1 MIGNTNVI
9 LKEDKKGEYMQNMN
23 WNYPT
28 NIWFGVDRA
37 KQIQEACNQL
47 NVKNPLIVT
56 DPGLL
61 KTPIIDQI
69 NSDLS
74 KKTTVY
80 SEVQGNPTGSNV
92 TNGVKVFLDG
102 NHDGVIAIG
111 GGSGMDAG
119 KGIAFLAHQ
128 SLPLWDFEDI
138 GDWWTKADSSVI
150 KPIIAIPTTAGTGSE
165 VGRAGVFL
173 NEDNHK
179 KKIIFHPKMLPEI
192 AILDPSLTLNLPKGI
207 TAGTG
212 MDALAH
218 CIEAFSS
225 PFYHP
230 MAEGTAVEG
239 LRLVK
244 ENIQEVYHNGINIE
258 ARAHM
263 LVASMMGA
271 AAFQKGLGAIHSITH
286 PVNSLY
292 HTHHGTTNGT
302 VMPFVLNFN
311 RSVIEKK
318 FDRLAKFLNIS
329 NGFEGVV
336 NWIIELKK
344 EMEIP
349 ETLKEMGVKKGD
361 EVKLA
366 PLAQEDPSTGG
377 NPLEMSEDKFQELIL
392 NCIEG
397 NY

>member
-1 MIGNTNVI
+1 
-9 LKEDKKGEYMQNMN
+9 MQNMN

-28 NIWFGVDRA
+28 NVWFGVDRS
-37 KQIQEACNQL
+37 KEIQKACDTL
-47 NVKNPLIVT
+47 GIKNPLIVT

-61 KTPIIDQI
+61 QTSIIDEI
-69 NSDLS
+69 NSGLS
-74 KKTTVY
+74 SNTQIY
-80 SEVQGNPTGSNV
+80 SDVQGNPTGSNV
-92 TNGVKVFLDG
+92 TNGVKVFLEG

-128 SLPLWDFEDI
+128 SKPLWDFEDI
-138 GDWWTKADSSVI
+138 GDWWTRADSSVI

-165 VGRAGVFL
+165 VGRAAVFL
-173 NEDNHK
+173 NEENYK
-179 KKIIFHPKMLPEI
+179 KKIIFHPKMLPQI
-192 AILDPSLTLNLPKGI
+192 AILDPSLTLNLPKSI

-218 CIEAFSS
+218 CIEAYSS

-230 MAEGTAVEG
+230 MAEGTALEG

-244 ENIQEVYHNGINIE
+244 ENIQEVYHNGNNIE
-258 ARAHM
+258 ARSHM

-292 HTHHGTTNGT
+292 KTHHGTTNGT
-302 VMPFVLNFN
+302 VMPFVLNYN
-311 RSVIEKK
+311 RSTIEEK
-318 FDRLAKFLNIS
+318 FTRLANFLDIK
-329 NGFEGVV
+329 NGFEGIVD
-336 NWIIELKK
+336 WIIELKK

-349 ETLKEMGVKKGD
+349 ETLKDMGINEGD
-361 EVKLA
+361 EIKLA
-366 PLAQEDPSTGG
+366 PLAQEDPSTGA
-377 NPLEMSEDKFQELIL
+377 NPLEMTVERFQELIL
-392 NCIEG
+392 NCISG
-397 NY
+397 KY

>member
-1 MIGNTNVI
+1 
-9 LKEDKKGEYMQNMN
+9 MQNMN

-28 NIWFGVDRA
+28 TVWFGPNRSQ
-37 KQIQEACNQL
+37 QIQQACDAL
-47 NVKNPLIVT
+47 SVKNPLIVT

-61 KTPIIDQI
+61 QTPIIDEI
-69 NSDLS
+69 NSNLS
-74 KKTTVY
+74 SKTNVY
-80 SEVQGNPTGSNV
+80 SDVQGNPTGSNV
-92 TNGVKVFLDG
+92 TNGVKVFLEG

-128 SLPLWDFEDI
+128 SRPLWDFEDI
-138 GDWWTKADSSVI
+138 GDWWTRADSDVI

-179 KKIIFHPKMLPEI
+179 KKIIFHPKMLPQI
-192 AILDPSLTLNLPKGI
+192 AILDPSLTINLPKGI

-218 CIEAFSS
+218 CLEAYSS

-230 MAEGTAVEG
+230 MAEGTALEG

-244 ENIQEVYHNGINIE
+244 ENIQEVYHNGKNIE

-302 VMPFVLNFN
+302 VMPFVLNYN
-311 RSVIEKK
+311 RSTIEDK
-318 FDRLAKFLNIS
+318 FVRLANFLDIKG
-329 NGFEGVV
+329 GFDGIVQWV
-336 NWIIELKK
+336 IDLKK

-349 ETLKEMGVKKGD
+349 ETLKDMGVQPGD

-377 NPLEMSEDKFQELIL
+377 NPLEMTEEKFQELIA
-392 NCIEG
+392 NCISG
-397 NY
+397 KY

>member
-1 MIGNTNVI
+1 
-9 LKEDKKGEYMQNMN
+9 MN

-349 ETLKEMGVKKGD
+349 ETLKDMGVKKGD

>member
-1 MIGNTNVI
+1 
-9 LKEDKKGEYMQNMN
+9 MQNMN

-74 KKTTVY
+74 KKTIVY

-128 SLPLWDFEDI
+128 SLPLWEFEDI

>member
-1 MIGNTNVI
+1 
-9 LKEDKKGEYMQNMN
+9 MN

-28 NIWFGVDRA
+28 NIWFGIDRA

>member
-1 MIGNTNVI
+1 
-9 LKEDKKGEYMQNMN
+9 MN

-28 NIWFGVDRA
+28 NVWFGPDRS
-37 KQIQEACNQL
+37 KQVQQACDVL
-47 NVKNPLIVT
+47 GVKNPLIVT

-61 KTPIIDQI
+61 QTPIIEEI
-69 NSDLS
+69 NSNLS
-74 KKTTVY
+74 SKTNIY
-80 SEVQGNPTGSNV
+80 SDVQGNPTGTNV
-92 TNGVKVFLDG
+92 TNGVKVFLEG

-128 SLPLWDFEDI
+128 SRPLWDFEDI
-138 GDWWTKADSSVI
+138 GDWWTRADSDVI

-179 KKIIFHPKMLPEI
+179 KKIIFHPKMLPQI
-192 AILDPSLTLNLPKGI
+192 AILDPSLTLNLPKSI

-218 CIEAFSS
+218 CLEAYSS

-230 MAEGTAVEG
+230 MAEGTALEG

-244 ENIQEVYHNGINIE
+244 ENIQEVYHNGKNIE

-286 PVNSLY
+286 PVNSIY

-302 VMPFVLNFN
+302 VMPFVLNYN
-311 RSVIEKK
+311 RSTIEDK
-318 FDRLAKFLNIS
+318 FVRLANFLDIKG
-329 NGFEGVV
+329 GFDGIVQWV
-336 NWIIELKK
+336 IDLKK

-349 ETLKEMGVKKGD
+349 ETLKDMGVKPGD

-377 NPLEMSEDKFQELIL
+377 NPLEMTEEKFQELIL
-392 NCIEG
+392 NCISG
-397 NY
+397 KY

>member
-1 MIGNTNVI
+1 
-9 LKEDKKGEYMQNMN
+9 MQNMN

-28 NIWFGVDRA
+28 NVWFGVDRS
-37 KQIQEACNQL
+37 KEIQKACDTL
-47 NVKNPLIVT
+47 GIKSPLIVT

-61 KTPIIDQI
+61 QTSIIDEI
-69 NSDLS
+69 NSGLS
-74 KKTTVY
+74 SNTQIY
-80 SEVQGNPTGSNV
+80 SDVQGNPTGSNV
-92 TNGVKVFLDG
+92 TKGVKVFLEG

-128 SLPLWDFEDI
+128 SKPLWDFEDI
-138 GDWWTKADSSVI
+138 GDWWTRADSSVI

-165 VGRAGVFL
+165 VGRAAVFL
-173 NEDNHK
+173 NEENHK
-179 KKIIFHPKMLPEI
+179 KKIIFHPKMLPQI
-192 AILDPSLTLNLPKGI
+192 AILDPSLTLNLPKSI

-218 CIEAFSS
+218 CIEAYSS

-230 MAEGTAVEG
+230 MAEGTALEG

-244 ENIQEVYHNGINIE
+244 ENIQEVYHNGNNVE
-258 ARAHM
+258 ARSHM

-271 AAFQKGLGAIHSITH
+271 AAFQKGLGAIHSVTH

-292 HTHHGTTNGT
+292 KTHHGTTNGT
-302 VMPFVLNFN
+302 VMPFVLNYN
-311 RSVIEKK
+311 RSTIEEK
-318 FDRLAKFLNIS
+318 FTRLANFLDIK
-329 NGFEGVV
+329 NGFEGIVD
-336 NWIIELKK
+336 WIIELKK

-349 ETLKEMGVKKGD
+349 ETLKDMGVNEGD

-366 PLAQEDPSTGG
+366 PLAQEDPSTGA
-377 NPLEMSEDKFQELIL
+377 NPLEMTVERFQELIL
-392 NCIEG
+392 NCISG
-397 NY
+397 KY

>member
-1 MIGNTNVI
+1 
-9 LKEDKKGEYMQNMN
+9 MQNMN

-192 AILDPSLTLNLPKGI
+192 AILDPSLTLNLPKSI

-244 ENIQEVYHNGINIE
+244 ENIQEVYHNGSNIE

>member
-1 MIGNTNVI
+1 MS
-9 LKEDKKGEYMQNMN
+9 MN

-28 NIWFGVDRA
+28 SIWFGEKRINE
-37 KQIQEACNQL
+37 IQKACDNL
-47 NVKNPLIVT
+47 NIKNPLIVT
-56 DPGLL
+56 DPGIL
-61 KTPIIDQI
+61 KTNIIQI
-69 NSDLS
+69 INDSLIQKAHIFSD
-74 KKTTVY
+74 
-80 SEVQGNPTGSNV
+80 VQSNPTGTNVEKGVLNFNSNS
-92 TNGVKVFLDG
+92 
-102 NHDGVIAIG
+102 HDGVIAVG
-111 GGSGMDAG
+111 GGSGMDVG
-119 KGIAFLAHQ
+119 KGIAFMAGQ
-128 SLPLWDFEDI
+128 TRPLWDFEDI
-138 GDWWTKADSSVI
+138 GDWWTRADSDVI

-173 NEDNHK
+173 NEDSHK
-179 KKIIFHPKMLPEI
+179 KKIIFHPKMLPQI
-192 AILDPSLTLNLPKGI
+192 AILDPSLTINLPKGI

-218 CIEAFSS
+218 CLEAYSS

-230 MAEGTAVEG
+230 MAEGTALEG

-244 ENIQEVYHNGINIE
+244 ENIQEVYHNGKNIE

-302 VMPFVLNFN
+302 VMPFVLNYN
-311 RSVIEKK
+311 RSTIDDK
-318 FDRLAKFLNIS
+318 FVRLANFLDIKG
-329 NGFEGVV
+329 GFDGIVQWV
-336 NWIIELKK
+336 IDLKK

-349 ETLKEMGVKKGD
+349 ETLKDMGVQPGD

-377 NPLEMSEDKFQELIL
+377 NPLEMTEEKFQELIA
-392 NCIEG
+392 NCISG
-397 NY
+397 KY

>member
-1 MIGNTNVI
+1 
-9 LKEDKKGEYMQNMN
+9 MQNMN

-28 NIWFGVDRA
+28 NVWFGVDRS
-37 KQIQEACNQL
+37 KEIQKACNTL
-47 NVKNPLIVT
+47 GIKNPLIVT

-61 KTPIIDQI
+61 QTSIIDEI
-69 NSDLS
+69 NSSLS
-74 KKTTVY
+74 SNTQIY
-80 SEVQGNPTGSNV
+80 SDVQGNPTGSNV
-92 TNGVKVFLDG
+92 TNGVKVFLEG

-128 SLPLWDFEDI
+128 SRPLWDFEDI
-138 GDWWTKADSSVI
+138 GDWWTRADSSVI

-165 VGRAGVFL
+165 VGRAAVFL
-173 NEDNHK
+173 NEENHK
-179 KKIIFHPKMLPEI
+179 KKIIFHPKMLPQI
-192 AILDPSLTLNLPKGI
+192 AILDPSLTLNLPKSI

-218 CIEAFSS
+218 CIEAYSS

-230 MAEGTAVEG
+230 MAEGTALEG

-244 ENIQEVYHNGINIE
+244 ENIQEVYHNGNNVE
-258 ARAHM
+258 ARSHM

-292 HTHHGTTNGT
+292 KTHHGTTNGT
-302 VMPFVLNFN
+302 VMPFVLNYN
-311 RSVIEKK
+311 RSAIEDK
-318 FDRLAKFLNIS
+318 FIRLANFLDIK
-329 NGFEGVV
+329 NGFEGIVD
-336 NWIIELKK
+336 WIIELKK

-349 ETLKEMGVKKGD
+349 ETLKDMGINEGD
-361 EVKLA
+361 EIKLA
-366 PLAQEDPSTGG
+366 PLAQEDPSTGA
-377 NPLEMSEDKFQELIL
+377 NPLEMTVERFQELIL
-392 NCIEG
+392 NCISG
-397 NY
+397 KY

>member
-1 MIGNTNVI
+1 
-9 LKEDKKGEYMQNMN
+9 MQNMN

-28 NIWFGVDRA
+28 TVWFGPNRSQ
-37 KQIQEACNQL
+37 QIQQACDAL
-47 NVKNPLIVT
+47 SVKNPLIVT

-61 KTPIIDQI
+61 QTPIIDEI
-69 NSDLS
+69 NSNLS
-74 KKTTVY
+74 SKTNVY
-80 SEVQGNPTGSNV
+80 SDVQGNPTGSNV
-92 TNGVKVFLDG
+92 TNGVKVFLEG

-128 SLPLWDFEDI
+128 SRPLWDFEDI
-138 GDWWTKADSSVI
+138 GDWWTRADSDVI

-179 KKIIFHPKMLPEI
+179 KKIIFHPKMLPQI
-192 AILDPSLTLNLPKGI
+192 AILDPSLTINLPKGI

-218 CIEAFSS
+218 CLEAYSS

-230 MAEGTAVEG
+230 MAEGTALEG

-244 ENIQEVYHNGINIE
+244 ENIQEVYHNGKNIE

-302 VMPFVLNFN
+302 VMPFVLNYN
-311 RSVIEKK
+311 RSTIEDK
-318 FDRLAKFLNIS
+318 FVRLANFLDIKG
-329 NGFEGVV
+329 GFDGIVQWV
-336 NWIIELKK
+336 IDLKK

-349 ETLKEMGVKKGD
+349 ETLKDLGVQPGD

-377 NPLEMSEDKFQELIL
+377 NPLEMTEEKFQELIA
-392 NCIEG
+392 NCISG
-397 NY
+397 KY

>member
-1 MIGNTNVI
+1 M
-9 LKEDKKGEYMQNMN
+9 KNMN

-28 NIWFGVDRA
+28 NVWFGVDRS
-37 KQIQEACNQL
+37 KEIQKACNAL
-47 NVKNPLIVT
+47 GIKNPLIVT

-61 KTPIIDQI
+61 QTSIIDEI
-69 NSDLS
+69 NSSLS
-74 KKTTVY
+74 SNTQIY
-80 SEVQGNPTGSNV
+80 SDVQGNPTGSNV
-92 TNGVKVFLDG
+92 TNGVKVFLEG

-128 SLPLWDFEDI
+128 SKPLWDFEDI
-138 GDWWTKADSSVI
+138 GDWWTRADSSVI

-165 VGRAGVFL
+165 VGRAAVFL
-173 NEDNHK
+173 NEENHK
-179 KKIIFHPKMLPEI
+179 KKIIFHPKMLPQI
-192 AILDPSLTLNLPKGI
+192 AILDPSLTLNLPKSI

-218 CIEAFSS
+218 CIEAYSS

-230 MAEGTAVEG
+230 MAEGTALEG

-244 ENIQEVYHNGINIE
+244 ENIQEVYHNGNNVE
-258 ARAHM
+258 ARSHM

-292 HTHHGTTNGT
+292 KTHHGTTNGT
-302 VMPFVLNFN
+302 VMPFVLNYN
-311 RSVIEKK
+311 RSVIEDK
-318 FDRLAKFLNIS
+318 FTRLANFLDIK
-329 NGFEGVV
+329 NGFEGMVD
-336 NWIIELKK
+336 WIIELKK

-349 ETLKEMGVKKGD
+349 ETLKDMGINEGD
-361 EVKLA
+361 EIKLA
-366 PLAQEDPSTGG
+366 PLAQEDPSTGA
-377 NPLEMSEDKFQELIL
+377 NPLEMTVERFQELIL
-392 NCIEG
+392 NCISG
-397 NY
+397 KY

>member
-1 MIGNTNVI
+1 
-9 LKEDKKGEYMQNMN
+9 MQNMN

-28 NIWFGVDRA
+28 NVWFGVDRS
-37 KQIQEACNQL
+37 KEIQQACDTL
-47 NVKNPLIVT
+47 GIKNPLIVT

-61 KTPIIDQI
+61 QTSIIDEINNGLSSNTQI
-69 NSDLS
+69 YSD
-74 KKTTVY
+74 
-80 SEVQGNPTGSNV
+80 VQGNPTGSNV
-92 TNGVKVFLDG
+92 TNGVKVFLEG

-128 SLPLWDFEDI
+128 SKPLWDFEDI
-138 GDWWTKADSSVI
+138 GDWWTRADSSVI

-165 VGRAGVFL
+165 VGRAAVFL
-173 NEDNHK
+173 NEENHK
-179 KKIIFHPKMLPEI
+179 KKIIFHPKMLPQI
-192 AILDPSLTLNLPKGI
+192 AILDPSLTLNLPKSI

-218 CIEAFSS
+218 CIEAYSS

-230 MAEGTAVEG
+230 MAEGTALEG

-244 ENIQEVYHNGINIE
+244 ENIQEVYHNGNNVE
-258 ARAHM
+258 ARSHM

-292 HTHHGTTNGT
+292 KTHHGTTNGT
-302 VMPFVLNFN
+302 VMPFVLNYN
-311 RSVIEKK
+311 RSTIEEK
-318 FDRLAKFLNIS
+318 FTRLANFLDIK
-329 NGFEGVV
+329 NGFEGIVD
-336 NWIIELKK
+336 WIIELKK

-349 ETLKEMGVKKGD
+349 ETLKVMGVNEGD
-361 EVKLA
+361 EIKLA
-366 PLAQEDPSTGG
+366 PLAQEDPSTGA
-377 NPLEMSEDKFQELIL
+377 NPLEMTVERFQELIL
-392 NCIEG
+392 NCISG
-397 NY
+397 KY

>member
-1 MIGNTNVI
+1 
-9 LKEDKKGEYMQNMN
+9 MQNMN

-28 NIWFGVDRA
+28 NVWFGVDRS
-37 KQIQEACNQL
+37 KEIQKACNTL
-47 NVKNPLIVT
+47 GIKKPLIVT

-61 KTPIIDQI
+61 QTSIIDEI
-69 NSDLS
+69 NSSLS
-74 KKTTVY
+74 SNTQIY
-80 SEVQGNPTGSNV
+80 SDVQGNPTGSNV
-92 TNGVKVFLDG
+92 TNGVKVFLEG

-128 SLPLWDFEDI
+128 SKPLWDFEDI
-138 GDWWTKADSSVI
+138 GDWWTRADSSVI

-165 VGRAGVFL
+165 VGRAAVFL
-173 NEDNHK
+173 NEENHK
-179 KKIIFHPKMLPEI
+179 KKIIFHPKMLPQI
-192 AILDPSLTLNLPKGI
+192 AILDPSLTLNLPKSI

-218 CIEAFSS
+218 CIEAYSS

-230 MAEGTAVEG
+230 MAEGTALEG

-244 ENIQEVYHNGINIE
+244 ENIQEVYHNGNNVE
-258 ARAHM
+258 ARSHM

-292 HTHHGTTNGT
+292 KTHHGTTNGT
-302 VMPFVLNFN
+302 VMPFVLNYN
-311 RSVIEKK
+311 RSAIEDK
-318 FDRLAKFLNIS
+318 FIRLANFLDIK
-329 NGFEGVV
+329 NGFEGIVD
-336 NWIIELKK
+336 WIIELKK

-349 ETLKEMGVKKGD
+349 ETLKDMGINEGD
-361 EVKLA
+361 EIKLA
-366 PLAQEDPSTGG
+366 PLAQEDPSTGA
-377 NPLEMSEDKFQELIL
+377 NPLEMTVERFQELIL
-392 NCIEG
+392 NCICG
-397 NY
+397 KY

>member
-1 MIGNTNVI
+1 
-9 LKEDKKGEYMQNMN
+9 MQNMN

-28 NIWFGVDRA
+28 NVWFGPDRS
-37 KQIQEACNQL
+37 KQVQQACDVL
-47 NVKNPLIVT
+47 GVKNPLIVT

-61 KTPIIDQI
+61 QTPIIEEI
-69 NSDLS
+69 NSNLS
-74 KKTTVY
+74 SKTNIY
-80 SEVQGNPTGSNV
+80 SDVRGNPTGTNV
-92 TNGVKVFLDG
+92 TNGAKVFLEG

-128 SLPLWDFEDI
+128 SRPLWDFEDI
-138 GDWWTKADSSVI
+138 GDWWTRADSDVI

-179 KKIIFHPKMLPEI
+179 KKIIFHPKMLPQI

-218 CIEAFSS
+218 CLEAYSS

-230 MAEGTAVEG
+230 MAEGTALEG

-244 ENIQEVYHNGINIE
+244 ENIQEVYHNGKNIE

-302 VMPFVLNFN
+302 VMPFVLNYN
-311 RSVIEKK
+311 RSTIEDK
-318 FDRLAKFLNIS
+318 FVRLASFLDIKG
-329 NGFEGVV
+329 GFDGIVQWV
-336 NWIIELKK
+336 IDLKK

-349 ETLKEMGVKKGD
+349 ETLKDMGVEPGD

-377 NPLEMSEDKFQELIL
+377 NPLEMTEEKFQELIL
-392 NCIEG
+392 NCISG
-397 NY
+397 KY

>member
-1 MIGNTNVI
+1 
-9 LKEDKKGEYMQNMN
+9 MQNMN

-28 NIWFGVDRA
+28 TVWFGPDRSQ
-37 KQIQEACNQL
+37 QIQQACDAL
-47 NVKNPLIVT
+47 GVKNPLIVT

-61 KTPIIDQI
+61 QTPIIDEI
-69 NSDLS
+69 NSNLS
-74 KKTTVY
+74 NKTNVY
-80 SEVQGNPTGSNV
+80 SDVQGNPTGSNV
-92 TNGVKVFLDG
+92 TNGVKVFLEG

-128 SLPLWDFEDI
+128 SRPLWDFEDI
-138 GDWWTKADSSVI
+138 GDWWTRADSDVI

-173 NEDNHK
+173 NEENHK
-179 KKIIFHPKMLPEI
+179 KKIIFHPKMLPQI
-192 AILDPSLTLNLPKGI
+192 AILDPSLTINLPKGI

-218 CIEAFSS
+218 CLEAYSS

-230 MAEGTAVEG
+230 MAEGTALEG

-244 ENIQEVYHNGINIE
+244 ENIQEVYHNGKNIE

-302 VMPFVLNFN
+302 VMPFVLNYN
-311 RSVIEKK
+311 RSTIEDK
-318 FDRLAKFLNIS
+318 FVRLANFLDIKG
-329 NGFEGVV
+329 GFDGIVQWV
-336 NWIIELKK
+336 IDLKK

-349 ETLKEMGVKKGD
+349 ETLKEMGVQTGD
-361 EVKLA
+361 EV
-366 PLAQEDPSTGG
+366 QISTVSARRPKHGR
-377 NPLEMSEDKFQELIL
+377 
-392 NCIEG
+392 
-397 NY
+397 

>member
-1 MIGNTNVI
+1 
-9 LKEDKKGEYMQNMN
+9 MQNMN

-28 NIWFGVDRA
+28 NVWFGVDRS
-37 KQIQEACNQL
+37 KEIQKACDTL
-47 NVKNPLIVT
+47 GIKTPLIVT

-61 KTPIIDQI
+61 QTSIIDEINISLSSNTQI
-69 NSDLS
+69 YSD
-74 KKTTVY
+74 
-80 SEVQGNPTGSNV
+80 VQGNPTGSNV
-92 TNGVKVFLDG
+92 TNGVKVFLEG

-128 SLPLWDFEDI
+128 SRPLWDFEDI
-138 GDWWTKADSSVI
+138 GDWWTRADSSVI

-165 VGRAGVFL
+165 VGRAAVFL
-173 NEDNHK
+173 NEENHK
-179 KKIIFHPKMLPEI
+179 KKIIFHPKMLPQI
-192 AILDPSLTLNLPKGI
+192 AILDPSLTLNLPKSI

-218 CIEAFSS
+218 CIEAYSS

-230 MAEGTAVEG
+230 MAEGTALEG

-244 ENIQEVYHNGINIE
+244 ENIQEVYHNGKNVE
-258 ARAHM
+258 ARSHM

-292 HTHHGTTNGT
+292 KTHHGTTNGT
-302 VMPFVLNFN
+302 VMPFVLNYN
-311 RSVIEKK
+311 RSTIEEK
-318 FDRLAKFLNIS
+318 FTRLANFLDIK
-329 NGFEGVV
+329 NGFEGIVD
-336 NWIIELKK
+336 WIIELKK

-349 ETLKEMGVKKGD
+349 ETLKDMGVSEGD
-361 EVKLA
+361 EIKLA
-366 PLAQEDPSTGG
+366 PLAQEDPSTGA
-377 NPLEMSEDKFQELIL
+377 NPLEMTVERFQELIL
-392 NCIEG
+392 NCISG
-397 NY
+397 KY

>member
-1 MIGNTNVI
+1 
-9 LKEDKKGEYMQNMN
+9 MQNMN

-28 NIWFGVDRA
+28 NVWFGPDRSQ
-37 KQIQEACNQL
+37 QIQQACDAL
-47 NVKNPLIVT
+47 SIKNPLIVT

-61 KTPIIDQI
+61 QTPIIDEI
-69 NSDLS
+69 NSNLS
-74 KKTTVY
+74 SKTNVY
-80 SEVQGNPTGSNV
+80 SDVQGNPTGSNV
-92 TNGVKVFLDG
+92 TNGVKVFLEG
-102 NHDGVIAIG
+102 SHDGVIAIG

-128 SLPLWDFEDI
+128 SRSLWDFEDI
-138 GDWWTKADSSVI
+138 GDWWTRADSNVI

-179 KKIIFHPKMLPEI
+179 KKIIFHPKMLPQI
-192 AILDPSLTLNLPKGI
+192 AILDPSLTINLPKGI

-218 CIEAFSS
+218 CLEAYSS

-230 MAEGTAVEG
+230 MAEGTALEG

-244 ENIQEVYHNGINIE
+244 ENIQEVYHNGKNIE
-258 ARAHM
+258 PRAHM

-302 VMPFVLNFN
+302 VMPFVLNYN
-311 RSVIEKK
+311 RSTIEDK
-318 FDRLAKFLNIS
+318 FVRLANFLDIKG
-329 NGFEGVV
+329 GFDGIVQWV
-336 NWIIELKK
+336 IDLKK
-344 EMEIP
+344 DMEIP
-349 ETLKEMGVKKGD
+349 ETLKDMGVQPGD

-377 NPLEMSEDKFQELIL
+377 NPLEMTEEKFQELIA
-392 NCIEG
+392 NCISG
-397 NY
+397 KY